1 MCHVRWSRVRA
12 PMSKPSSN
20 HEAWIAAILIVCVGL
35 AGFWQLMARR
45 SARPFQPFDLTAGD
59 FGDFVPQTDAWIVQ
73 RLPLP
78 DDPVEP
84 NILMY
89 EFRPVSTSFPLRD
102 VAPSRETAGFLA
114 SRSYYV
120 RLVHGYDMVDCM
132 RIKGFQ
138 VEALAR
144 PVAESSV
151 GDEVSGLRA
160 SAPLREA
167 SGTSLSGGP
176 VQFWLLTSGTGTRYP
191 MLTSMVRAG
200 DFSETGIDTRTMP
213 FPKAATPDNPGW
225 FPQGMTWRSLR
236 HPVRNFRTFLR
247 SQWNASRN
255 DVATFLKLRQ
265 PAWASAELLTIVV
278 MPVKLHVDPS
288 ADELYLRDMERA
300 YRFFLSELRA
310 WRRSQP

>member
-1 MCHVRWSRVRA
+1 
-12 PMSKPSSN
+12 MSNPSSRRD
-20 HEAWIAAILIVCVGL
+20 ALIAAILIFCVTL
-35 AGFWQLMARR
+35 AGFWQFMARR
-45 SARPFQPFDLTAGD
+45 SARSFAPFDLTAAD
-59 FGDFVPQTDAWIVQ
+59 FADFLPRPDDWIVK

-265 PAWASAELLTIVV
+265 PAWASAELLTVV
-278 MPVKLHVDPS
+278 VAPRERLIDREE
-288 ADELYLRDMERA
+288 DEAVLLEMTAA
-300 YRFFLSELRA
+300 YRFFIRELRE
-310 WRRSQP
+310 WRVRQTEGERL